1 MDMAINSCFHFFMA
15 FKYPFSVL
23 IERHYKGHK
32 SFAVA
37 VLKRRKTIKNFVNI
51 PEMHFAGT
59 FYYLEQN
66 KIYERPPVSL
76 QRK

>member
-1 MDMAINSCFHFFMA
+1 VEIAIKWLFPFFVS

-37 VLKRRKTIKNFVNI
+37 VLKRRKTIKNFVNT

-66 KIYERPPVSL
+66 KIYERTPVSL

>member
-1 MDMAINSCFHFFMA
+1 MAINGCFHFFMA
-15 FKYPFSVL
+15 FKCTSSVI
-23 IERHYKGHK
+23 IERYYKERK

-37 VLKRRKTIKNFVNI
+37 VLKRCKTIKNFVNT

-59 FYYLEQN
+59 FYYLEQK
-66 KIYERPPVSL
+66 KIYERTPVSL